1 MVIDFMQLAGLSSGK
16 AFDATVGL
24 SGMMVVGNIC
34 GWFLVEK
41 LGRRG
46 TALYGC
52 MTLCVTLLVI
62 GIVACIN
69 TANAIWVQVAFMAV
83 WSFVYQATIGSC
95 AWPIISENPTSRL
108 RNPTQA
114 LATMMNGLSGA
125 IWAFALPYAVNPD
138 QGNMGGKIAF
148 VFGGILIFAVV
159 FIFFMIPESKGR
171 SYIEM
176 DELWS
181 SGIPARK
188 FASTQLTS
196 RVVGD
201 GKLKSE
207 HLEGA

>member
-1 MVIDFMQLAGLSSGK
+1 MQLAGLAPGK

-34 GWFLVEK
+34 GWFLVES

-52 MTLCVTLLVI
+52 MVLCVTLMLI
-62 GIVACIN
+62 GVVACIN
-69 TANAIWVQVAFMAV
+69 TPNAIWVQVAFMAV

-95 AWPIISENPTSRL
+95 AWPIIAENPTSRL
-108 RNPTQA
+108 RGPTQA
-114 LATMMNGLSGA
+114 LSTMMNGLSGA

-138 QGNMGGKIAF
+138 QGNLGGKIGF

-171 SYIEM
+171 SYAEM
-176 DELWS
+176 DELWTQ
-181 SGIPARK
+181 GIAPRK
-188 FASTQLTS
+188 FASTQLTPPMI
-196 RVVGD
+196 REE
-201 GKLKSE
+201 LKQ
-207 HLEGA
+207 